1 MFALGAYNV
10 ITTLFGFEKSM
21 ERIGGSGF
29 DSSDLNNTHWKCSAW
44 QDHSYEKKN
53 SFTGE
58 IVSHQ

>member
-29 DSSDLNNTHWKCSAW
+29 DSSDLKI
-44 QDHSYEKKN
+44 
-53 SFTGE
+53 SFCVDGA
-58 IVSHQ
+58 VSSLFLSWADV